1 MEIITTFLSDITNEN
16 YTNYLLSLPEI
27 VQTRILKKKNEE
39 DRKLSCIGYFCAA
52 EIYKK
57 QENEDCDFAFL
68 EGGKPVFL
76 RGGLCFSISHSKDI
90 VITAVYNK
98 NLGVDI
104 EKVREINLDLI
115 KKVCTEKEKAFILET
130 NETAEQTER
139 FLMVWT
145 AKEAY
150 FKFKSTGIGNLKSVD
165 YFSLSENIKRIE
177 IPGYILS
184 VYSED

>member
-1 MEIITTFLSDITNEN
+1 MEIITTFLSEITNEK
-16 YTNYLLSLPEI
+16 YTNCLLSLPET

-57 QENEDCDFAFL
+57 QENEHCEFAFL

-76 RGGLCFSISHSKDI
+76 DGGLCFSISHSKDI
-90 VITAVYNK
+90 VITAVDNK

-104 EKVREINLDLI
+104 EKVREINLNLV
-115 KKVCTEKEKAFILET
+115 KKVCTEREEEYLQGAKSTQDQII
-130 NETAEQTER
+130 R
-139 FLMVWT
+139 FFKIWT

-150 FKFKSTGIGNLKSVD
+150 FKYSGTGIVGLKKVD
-165 YFSLSENIKRIE
+165 YFEIKQNIKRIE